1 VTPGGTRTAAPVR
14 RAAPGRQ
21 AAVARQGVGRGMAP
35 REARRQPSR
44 AVRPSAGR
52 PSAAPAVTVAG
63 SRQRVTAIVVVV
75 ALVLAVF
82 GLRLVYLQGING
94 PAIAQEALKDRLVS
108 VSSVGA
114 RGQITDVNG
123 VPLAVSVE
131 RYDVAVNQKQV
142 ATYKGTKDVPGGA
155 AGVAQLLAPILGA
168 NPAEL
173 GGTLVGTST
182 YRYIAKSVVPDVARQ
197 IRALVLPGVQLEKVA
212 SRVYPKGT
220 LAGNIVGF
228 VGADGKGAQ
237 GLEYSLQGRL
247 AGTGGSET
255 YEIGGH
261 GQTIPGGY
269 DVATPAVPGS
279 SARLTLISDVQWKAQ
294 EAANAQKAA
303 TGADAVTIVVMGAR
317 TGDVYAIADSDSIDP
332 NNPGAGA
339 AGALSRA
346 VTQVFEPGSTG
357 KVVTMAA
364 LLENGLATPTSQFQV
379 PNQFTTPN
387 GAGVITDAENH
398 GVEHLTL
405 TGILAQSSNVG
416 TVTAGQT
423 LTVQQ
428 RYDYLTKFGFGSRTG
443 IEMPGESGG
452 ILRPFAKWDGRTQ
465 YNVLFGQGLAV
476 NALQAVSVYGTVAN
490 GGVKVTPHVVAG
502 WTSPD
507 GTYTPVARPAGDRV
521 ISQNTAGELMTM
533 LQSVVDAG
541 SGTGNAA
548 AIPGY
553 RVAGKTGTAQ
563 ELSSN
568 GITAS
573 FVGVVPAD
581 APQVVVGV
589 FVTNPRTS
597 VYGGVVAAPVFADV
611 AGFTLASLGVAPSD
625 TSAAPA
631 LYPTTW

>member
-1 VTPGGTRTAAPVR
+1 MTPGGTRTAAPVR

-255 YEIGGH
+255 YEIG
-261 GQTIPGGY
+261 
-269 DVATPAVPGS
+269 
-279 SARLTLISDVQWKAQ
+279 
-294 EAANAQKAA
+294 
-303 TGADAVTIVVMGAR
+303 GADAVTIVVMGAR

>member
-1 VTPGGTRTAAPVR
+1 MRRYLLGATALAAPL
-14 RAAPGRQ
+14 AGCASD
-21 AAVARQGVGRGMAP
+21 AKLD
-35 REARRQPSR
+35 
-44 AVRPSAGR
+44 RPSTW
-52 PSAAPAVTVAG
+52 AP
-63 SRQRVTAIVVVV
+63 
-75 ALVLAVF
+75 
-82 GLRLVYLQGING
+82 
-94 PAIAQEALKDRLVS
+94 PHIAQ
-108 VSSVGA
+108 
-114 RGQITDVNG
+114 
-123 VPLAVSVE
+123 
-131 RYDVAVNQKQV
+131 
-142 ATYKGTKDVPGGA
+142 
-155 AGVAQLLAPILGA
+155 
-168 NPAEL
+168 
-173 GGTLVGTST
+173 
-182 YRYIAKSVVPDVARQ
+182 
-197 IRALVLPGVQLEKVA
+197 
-212 SRVYPKGT
+212 
-220 LAGNIVGF
+220 
-228 VGADGKGAQ
+228 
-237 GLEYSLQGRL
+237 
-247 AGTGGSET
+247 
-255 YEIGGH
+255 
-261 GQTIPGGY
+261 
-269 DVATPAVPGS
+269 ATPAQ
-279 SARLTLISDVQWKAQ
+279 RTLEGLPPAERRVAVAVYGFTDQ
-294 EAANAQKAA
+294 
-303 TGADAVTIVVMGAR
+303 TGQFK
-317 TGDVYAIADSDSIDP
+317 DSDTVQT
-332 NNPGAGA
+332 
-339 AGALSRA
+339 LSRA

-398 GVEHLTL
+398 GLEHLTL

-443 IEMPGESGG
+443 IEMPGESAG
-452 ILRPFAKWDGRTQ
+452 ILRPVAKWDGRTQ

-476 NALQAVSVYGTVAN
+476 NALQAVSVYGTEAN

-581 APQVVVGV
+581 SPQVVVGV

-611 AGFTLASLGVAPSD
+611 AGFTLAELGVAPSA
-625 TSAAPA
+625 TSEAPA
-631 LYPTTW
+631 LYPTTR

>member
-1 VTPGGTRTAAPVR
+1 MTPGGTRTAAPVR

-21 AAVARQGVGRGMAP
+21 TVSARQGLSRGVPP
-35 REARRQPSR
+35 REARPQPRRS
-44 AVRPSAGR
+44 VRPPAAR
-52 PSAAPAVTVAG
+52 PPAAPAVTVAG
-63 SRQRVTAIVVVV
+63 SRRRVTAIVVVV

-82 GLRLVYLQGING
+82 GLRLVYLQGIAG

-114 RGQITDVNG
+114 RGQITDANG
-123 VPLAVSVE
+123 VPLALSVE
-131 RYDVAVNQKQV
+131 RYDIAVNQKQV
-142 ATYKGTKDVPGGA
+142 ATYKGSKDVPAGA

-168 NPAEL
+168 NAAEL
-173 GGTLVGTST
+173 GGKLVGTST
-182 YRYIAKSVVPDVARQ
+182 YTYIAKSVVPDIARQ
-197 IRALVLPGVQLEKVA
+197 IRALVLPGVQVDKVA
-212 SRVYPKGT
+212 SRIYPKGA

-247 AGTGGSET
+247 AGSDGSET

-294 EAANAQKAA
+294 EAANAQKVA

-317 TGDVYAIADSDSIDP
+317 TGDVYAIADSGSIDP
-332 NNPGAGA
+332 NSPGAGA

-364 LLENGLATPTSQFQV
+364 LLENGLATPTSQYQV
-379 PNQFTTPN
+379 PDRFTTPN
-387 GAGVITDAENH
+387 GAGVIKDAEDH
-398 GVEHLTL
+398 GVENLTL
-405 TGILAQSSNVG
+405 TGILSQSSNVG
-416 TVTAGQT
+416 TVTVGQN
-423 LTVQQ
+423 LTNQQ
-428 RYDYLTKFGFGSRTG
+428 RYDFLTRFGFGTKTG
-443 IEMPGESGG
+443 IEMPGESPG
-452 ILRPFAKWDGRTQ
+452 ILRPLAQWDGRTK
-465 YNVLFGQGLAV
+465 YNVLFGQGLSV

-490 GGVKVTPHVVAG
+490 GGVKVTPHLVAG
-502 WTSPD
+502 WTAPD
-507 GTYTPVARPAGDRV
+507 GTYTPVSRAAGDRV
-521 ISQNTAGELMTM
+521 ISQNTASQLMTM
-533 LQSVVDAG
+533 LQSVVDDG
-541 SGTGNAA
+541 SGTGNKA
-548 AIPGY
+548 AIAGY

-611 AGFTLASLGVAPSD
+611 ARFTLAELGVAPSP
-625 TSAAPA
+625 TSGGSA

>member
-1 VTPGGTRTAAPVR
+1 VI
-14 RAAPGRQ
+14 
-21 AAVARQGVGRGMAP
+21 
-35 REARRQPSR
+35 
-44 AVRPSAGR
+44 
-52 PSAAPAVTVAG
+52 
-63 SRQRVTAIVVVV
+63 AIAVVV

-82 GLRLVYLQGING
+82 GVRLVYLQGIDG
-94 PAIAQEALKDRLVS
+94 PAIAQEALKDRLVTT
-108 VSSVGA
+108 SSLGQ
-114 RGQITDVNG
+114 RGQITDANG

-131 RYDVAVNQKQV
+131 RYDIAVNQRQV
-142 ATYKGTKDVPGGA
+142 ASYKGAKGVPAGA

-173 GGTLVGTST
+173 GGKLVGTST
-182 YRYIAKSVVPDVARQ
+182 YTYLAKAVVPDVARQ
-197 IRALVLPGVQLEKVA
+197 IRALALPGVQVGKVA
-212 SRVYPKGT
+212 ARVYPKGT

-237 GLEYSLQGRL
+237 GLEYALQARL
-247 AGTGGSET
+247 AGSNGSET
-255 YEIGGH
+255 YEVGGH

-269 DVATPAVPGS
+269 DLAHSAVTGS
-279 SARLTLISDVQWKAQ
+279 SARLTLLSDVQWKAQ
-294 EAANAQKAA
+294 DAANAQKAA
-303 TGADAVTIVVMGAR
+303 TGADAVTIVVMDAHTGA
-317 TGDVYAIADSDSIDP
+317 VYAIADSGSIDP

-364 LLENGLATPTSQFQV
+364 LLENGLATPTTQFQV
-379 PNQFTTPN
+379 PDRFTTPN

-398 GVEHLTL
+398 GVENLTL

-416 TVTAGQT
+416 TVTAGQS

-428 RYDYLTKFGFGSRTG
+428 RYDFLTKFGFGSRTG
-443 IEMPGESGG
+443 IEMPGESAG
-452 ILRPFAKWDGRTQ
+452 ILRPAAQWDGRTK
-465 YNVLFGQGLAV
+465 YNVLFGQGLSV

-490 GGVKVTPHVVAG
+490 GGVKVTPHLVAG
-502 WTSPD
+502 WTAPD
-507 GTYTPVARPAGDRV
+507 GTYTPVARATGGRV
-521 ISQNTAGELMTM
+521 ISENTASQLMTM
-533 LQSVVDAG
+533 LQSVVDDG
-541 SGTGNAA
+541 SGTGGAA

-581 APQVVVGV
+581 SPQLVVGV

-597 VYGGVVAAPVFADV
+597 VYGGEVAAPVFSDV
-611 AGFTLASLGVAPSD
+611 AGFALSTLGVAPSGT
-625 TSAAPA
+625 TSQAA
-631 LYPTTW
+631 LYPTRW